1 MLSAC
6 EVRFVKEMIDLSA
19 HQVKVAS
26 RWRRS
31 LEFVRNMITRIVEV
45 VYYGAKLS
53 RTNTILLP
61 LWLLFP
67 LFLFLTSDWIGLLVV
82 FQAVTVAV
90 RIRNTAVAK
99 TLAACSA
106 TSVSSTGG
114 KGEHHAL

>member
-1 MLSAC
+1 
-6 EVRFVKEMIDLSA
+6 VKEIIDSSA

-26 RWRRS
+26 LWHRS
-31 LEFVRNMITRIVEV
+31 LKLVRNRITRIVEV

-53 RTNTILLP
+53 RTNAVLLP

-67 LFLFLTSDWIGLLVV
+67 VFLILTSDWIGLLVI

-90 RIRNTAVAK
+90 RMGNTAAAK

-106 TSVSSTGG
+106 ADASSARGN
-114 KGEHHAL
+114 GEYRAL

>member
-1 MLSAC
+1 
-6 EVRFVKEMIDLSA
+6 VKEMIKFSA

-31 LEFVRNMITRIVEV
+31 LKLVRNMMARIVEV

-67 LFLFLTSDWIGLLVV
+67 LFLILTSDWIGLLVI

-90 RIRNTAVAK
+90 RMQNTAAEK

-106 TSVSSTGG
+106 TSVSSNR
-114 KGEHHAL
+114 GEGEYRVL